1 MFNTPN
7 IVGLIKA
14 AGMPFPYSPGAIGV
28 RMAQQPKPVDSS
40 APAGKVTPSS
50 AGTGLSPEILSAA
63 RGNELTLGGA
73 MPTFGS
79 NIDTSVQGSIPSP
92 EEHRAAQIAA
102 GLDENGMPISLD
114 SPEAMAESDALLRQ
128 IQADNAASTATLPN
142 AGATARAGN
151 AMMMGGRTSRTS
163 APASPAAPNPHAF
176 RNISAADMRK
186 FRRYTGASNMN
197 SEMDKWKTW
206 QAMQGNRNASN
217 ADFYAAR
224 AKGFR

>member
-1 MFNTPN
+1 MLNTPN
-7 IVGLIKA
+7 LYGLIKA

-28 RMAQQPKPVDSS
+28 RMAQQPKPVESSPSPS
-40 APAGKVTPSS
+40 APAGKGTPSS

-92 EEHRAAQIAA
+92 EEHRAAHAA
-102 GLDENGMPISLD
+102 WAADRRKNQGL
-114 SPEAMAESDALLRQ
+114 A
-128 IQADNAASTATLPN
+128 
-142 AGATARAGN
+142 ARAGN
-151 AMMMGGRTSRTS
+151 AMMMGGRTSRASGPKMNAQNASATARRGNDMMRGRTSRTS

-176 RNISAADMRK
+176 RNITAADMRRY
-186 FRRYTGASNMN
+186 RRYTGASDMK

-224 AKGFR
+224 SRGFR